1 MKKNILSFIIVIIAI
16 ACNNADKKQE
26 GSSDHTTKAPKTQAD
41 SLMNDVMDGHDIGMG
56 KMSKI
61 NKMQKEVKMVLDSI
75 AKLPVKAKY
84 AAAPLKVKLDSL
96 AADLS
101 YAEKAMNKWMDE
113 FNMDSAVNNI
123 DQRIQYLAE
132 EKLKI
137 GKVKIAILRSLQK
150 ADSLLKSKL

>member
-41 SLMNDVMDGHDIGMG
+41 SLMNDVMDGHD
-56 KMSKI
+56 
-61 NKMQKEVKMVLDSI
+61 SI

-84 AAAPLKVKLDSL
+84 AAAPLKAKLDSL
-96 AADLS
+96 VADLS

-123 DQRIQYLAE
+123 DKRIQYLAE

-150 ADSLLKSKL
+150 ADSLLKAKL